1 MRNLLLVSNSTQHGH
16 AYLEHC
22 ATAARELFAG
32 CETVAF
38 VPYALKDLDGY
49 AATATQAFAEWGLT
63 LKSVHLAED
72 PVAFAQSVDGFF
84 VGGGNTFRLSKIV
97 HESGLATVIRERTLA
112 GQTRYMGTSAGSNL
126 ACATIRTT
134 NDMPIVQPPTFDAL
148 GLVPFQIN
156 PHFLDADPNSKH
168 MGETRAKRIEEF
180 HEENHSPVIGLR
192 EGAWLQVQGDSMILQ
207 GTTGAVLFERGQEPR
222 ECETGMDLS
231 VLLNG

>member
-22 ATAARELFAG
+22 AAAARELFAG
-32 CETVAF
+32 CETIAF

-49 AATATQAFAEWGLT
+49 AATATAAFAAWDLT
-63 LKSVHLAED
+63 LKSVHLSDD
-72 PVAFAQSVDGFF
+72 PVEFANSVDGFF

-97 HESGLATVIRERTLA
+97 HKSGLATVIHERTLA
-112 GQTRYMGTSAGSNL
+112 GETRYMGTSAGSNL

-156 PHFLDADPNSKH
+156 PHYLDADPDSQH

-180 HEENHSPVIGLR
+180 HEENESPVIGLR
-192 EGAWLQVQGDSMILQ
+192 EGAWLRVKGDEMVLD
-207 GTTGAVLFERGQEPR
+207 GTTGAVLFERGETPC
-222 ECETGMDLS
+222 ECETGLDLS
-231 VLLNG
+231 RLLTG

>member
-22 ATAARELFAG
+22 AAAARELFEG
-32 CETVAF
+32 CETIAF
-38 VPYALKDLDGY
+38 VPYALKDLDSY
-49 AATATQAFAEWGLT
+49 AATATKAFAAWDLT
-63 LKSVHLAED
+63 LKSVHLADD
-72 PVAFAQSVDGFF
+72 PVEFASSVDGYF

-97 HESGLATVIRERTLA
+97 NESGLADVIRERTLA
-112 GQTRYMGTSAGSNL
+112 GETQYMGTSAGSNL

-156 PHFLDADPNSKH
+156 PHFIDADPNSEH

-180 HEENHSPVIGLR
+180 HEENQSPVVGLR
-192 EGAWLQVQGDSMILQ
+192 EGAWLRVKGDEMVLE
-207 GTTGAVLFERGQEPR
+207 GTTGAVLFERGNEPR

-231 VLLNG
+231 KLLEG